1 MGKLQTIVQNHD
13 IMSDAGFSS
22 AIEEART
29 VSEGELHFVA
39 GYDPGPQS
47 KPFQH
52 MIALAKAELGRREAA
67 EQRKLVWISAAS
79 GLTGVIVGAILT
91 AVLT

>member
-1 MGKLQTIVQNHD
+1 
-13 IMSDAGFSS
+13 
-22 AIEEART
+22 
-29 VSEGELHFVA
+29 
-39 GYDPGPQS
+39 
-47 KPFQH
+47 

-79 GLTGVIVGAILT
+79 GLGGVIVGAILT